1 MEIHLA
7 RKPVRKKPTK
17 APDVSQ
23 VTRDSTF
30 SRAVA
35 DRAVIL
41 DLGRDVEL
49 AFLQTGPAIVEI
61 LDHGDSEEVS
71 LDPKLTEVTRMRMPW
86 YGAVDT
92 AMHILRTGISKGS
105 VNVDAVVEALQR
117 MDEEFKAQ
125 NPTEIS
131 DE

>member
-1 MEIHLA
+1 MA
-7 RKPVRKKPTK
+7 RKPARKKSSK

-30 SRAVA
+30 SRVVA

-49 AFLQTGPAIVEI
+49 AFLQMGPSIVEI
-61 LDHGDSEEVS
+61 LDHGDSEEVN

-105 VNVDAVVEALQR
+105 VNVEAVVEAIQR
-117 MDEEFKAQ
+117 MGQEFKSQHAA
-125 NPTEIS
+125 EGS